1 MDEVIHAK
9 LTYIIFENPVDHYM
23 VGQFSDTDTYHIFT
37 ATGTMFEA
45 KEDQVYTL
53 TGNYTVHPR
62 YGKQFQFIKAEHEL
76 SNRAL
81 SL

>member
-9 LTYIIFENPVDHYM
+9 LTYIIFENPVNHYM

-37 ATGTMFEA
+37 ATGTMFEP

-62 YGKQFQFIKAEHEL
+62 W
-76 SNRAL
+76 
-81 SL
+81 